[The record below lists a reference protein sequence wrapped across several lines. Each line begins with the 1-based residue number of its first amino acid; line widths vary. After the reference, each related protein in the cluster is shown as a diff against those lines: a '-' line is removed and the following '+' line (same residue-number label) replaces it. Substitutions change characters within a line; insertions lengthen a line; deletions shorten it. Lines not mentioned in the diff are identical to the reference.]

1 MGFRDSD
8 ARNTQWFRQAQP
20 GAAIRITVLATA
32 LMILAWSAVA
42 PAQTPPG
49 TEHLFTLDQLLEVAL
64 RENPD
69 LRAAQ
74 QSWEAAKARIPQAKA
89 LDDPQIGM
97 MFNQVPQGNTNPLE
111 PNNSL
116 YRLQQMIPFPGK
128 RSLRGQVAEKG
139 ADQASALYK
148 AKERELI
155 SNVKVAY
162 YDLYLAEKAIQ
173 INNENVQLARY
184 FVKVAETRYAT
195 GQTSQ
200 QDVLKAQVE
209 LSRLLNEEITLQQEL
224 ETARARLNIL
234 LNRPPQVA
242 LEIPRESAVQP
253 FTDTLEQLQELALE
267 TRPELQ
273 AVNSF
278 IEQSQASLSL
288 AKKNYL
294 PDFMAQVER
303 MPGQKGSG
311 AWDVMLMVNIPLF
324 FRDKYDYAVK
334 EAEASIQASK
344 ATYESTRNQV
354 LFEIKDLL
362 VKVQTAE
369 RLENL
374 LRTTII
380 PQAEQSLRA
389 AEAGYQAGRI
399 DFLSL
404 IDAQRALQDFRLDY
418 YRSITNFSQ
427 QRALL
432 ERAVGTTLK

>member
-1 MGFRDSD
+1 MGFRDAD
-8 ARNTQWFRQAQP
+8 ARHTQY
-20 GAAIRITVLATA
+20 AIRITVLATA
-32 LMILAWSAVA
+32 LMILSLPAVA
-42 PAQTPPG
+42 RAQTPPA

-69 LRAAQ
+69 LRAARH
-74 QSWEAAKARIPQAKA
+74 SWEAAKARVPQSKA
-89 LDDPQIGM
+89 LDDPQISM
-97 MFNQVPQGNTNPLE
+97 MFSQVPEGNPTKALDE
-111 PNNSL
+111 PNSSL

-128 RSLRGQVAEKG
+128 RSLRAAVAQKG
-139 ADQASALYK
+139 ADQALALYQ

-155 SNVKVAY
+155 ANVKVAY

-173 INNENVQLARY
+173 INDENVQLARY

-195 GQTSQ
+195 GQASQ
-200 QDVLKAQVE
+200 PDVLKAQVE
-209 LSRLLNEEITLQQEL
+209 LSRLLNEEMTLQQEI
-224 ETARARLNIL
+224 ETARARLNTL
-234 LNRPPQVA
+234 LNRSPQAA
-242 LEIPRESAVQP
+242 LEIPRDLDMQP
-253 FTDTLEQLQELALE
+253 LTETFLHLQELALQ
-267 TRPELQ
+267 TRPELM
-273 AVNSF
+273 AVTSF
-278 IEQSQASLSL
+278 IEQNQASLLL

-294 PDFMAQVER
+294 PDFMAMVER

-311 AWDVMLMVNIPLF
+311 SWDVMVTVNIPLF
-324 FRDKYDYAVK
+324 FRDKYDYAVQ
-334 EAEASIQASK
+334 EAEASIQASR
-344 ATYESTRNQV
+344 ASYESMRNQV

-362 VKVQTAE
+362 VKIQTAG

-374 LRTTII
+374 LRTTIL

-389 AEAGYQAGRI
+389 AEAGYQSGRI

-418 YRSITNFSQ
+418 YRAITNFSQ

>member
-1 MGFRDSD
+1 MRFRDAD
-8 ARNTQWFRQAQP
+8 ARHTP
-20 GAAIRITVLATA
+20 YAIHITVLATV
-32 LMILAWSAVA
+32 LLILALPAVA
-42 PAQTPPG
+42 RAQTPPG
-49 TEHLFTLDQLLEVAL
+49 TAPLLSLDQLIEVAL

-69 LRAAQ
+69 LRAARH
-74 QSWEAAKARIPQAKA
+74 SWEAAKARIPQAKA
-89 LDDPQIGM
+89 LDDPQVRVM
-97 MFNQVPQGNTNPLE
+97 VTRVPEGNNNPLD
-111 PNNSL
+111 PNSNI
-116 YRLQQMIPFPGK
+116 YRLSQMIPFPGK

-139 ADQASALYK
+139 ADQASALYR

-173 INNENVQLARY
+173 INDENVQLARY

-209 LSRLLNEEITLQQEL
+209 LSRLLNEEITLQQEI

-253 FTDTLEQLQELALE
+253 FTDTLEQLHELALE
-267 TRPELQ
+267 TRPELE
-273 AVNSF
+273 AVVSF
-278 IEQSQASLSL
+278 IEQGQVSLSL

-294 PDFMAQVER
+294 PDFMAMIDR
-303 MPGQKGSG
+303 APGQKGSG
-311 AWDVMLMVNIPLF
+311 AWDVMFTINIPLF

-334 EAEASIQASK
+334 EAEASIQVSK
-344 ATYESTRNQV
+344 ATYESMRNQV

-362 VKVQTAE
+362 VKVQTAG

-389 AEAGYQAGRI
+389 AEAGYQSGRI

-418 YRSITNFSQ
+418 YRAITNFSQ
-427 QRALL
+427 QRAML
-432 ERAVGTTLK
+432 ERAVGTTLQ